1 MNPLALRK
9 TTALL
14 ITVAVL
20 LLPVVL
26 AGLYVADKHRWA
38 QDRLDELEPRFARL
52 MGLGARRDE
61 LQQIRTQAADMLAR
75 HTYTTELDVTQA
87 GNDAQQRIRQI
98 FSQAGL
104 SIVSTQVLP
113 PKTEPHFDRIALVV
127 RADGELL
134 ALQSAL
140 MVLDNQKP
148 SIFIDEMTLQL
159 LGPVRGAPPGSG
171 PRLASTFRVS
181 VLKVRP

>member
-14 ITVAVL
+14 VTLAAL
-20 LLPVVL
+20 MLPFVL
-26 AGLYVADKHRWA
+26 AGLYAADKHRWA
-38 QDRLDELEPRFARL
+38 QDRLDELEPRYARL
-52 MGLGARRDE
+52 LGLAARREE
-61 LQQIRTQAADMLAR
+61 LQQTQAKAGEMLAR
-75 HTYTTELDVTQA
+75 HVYTTELDVTQA

-113 PKTEPHFDRIALVV
+113 PKLEPHFERIPLVV

-140 MVLDNQKP
+140 MVLDTQKP
-148 SIFIDEMTLQL
+148 SIFIDEMTLQQ
-159 LGPVRGAPPGSG
+159 LGQVRGAPPGTG
-171 PRLASTFRVS
+171 PRLAAQFRLS
-181 VLKVRP
+181 VLRVRP